1 MTDYRVHAI
10 HGDTSYLKPDGDGYA
25 PQVAITWDRYSSSAT
40 TLNGDMLPLDA
51 DEIVSAFEA
60 FNRDPALTARWLRI
74 VTGSEV
80 VALKTLGYSQGDVC
94 ISFAIATP
102 EWLRLTGASGI
113 TPQDCQDLAF
123 WVWGDVYEVIDD
135 EGHKPLGY
143 GGFPGSRE
151 CECGATCCEDA
162 ESFYVY
168 GMDAAREYGEIVY
181 PTTHTYTTYED

>member
-1 MTDYRVHAI
+1 MSDYRVHALTE
-10 HGDTSYLKPDGDGYA
+10 TSHLMPDGDGYA
-25 PQVAITWDRYSSSAT
+25 PQVAITWGRYSTNAT

-51 DEIVSAFEA
+51 DEIASAFES
-60 FNRDPALTARWLRI
+60 FNYDPALTLRWLRI
-74 VTGSEV
+74 VTGYEV
-80 VALKTLGYSQGDVC
+80 VALKTIGYSQGDVC

-102 EWLRLTGASGI
+102 EWLQLTGASGI
-113 TPQDCQDLAF
+113 TPQDCQDLAS
-123 WVWGDVYEVIDD
+123 WIWGDVYEVIDD

-168 GMDAAREYGEIVY
+168 GMDAAREYGEIVF
-181 PTTHTYTTYED
+181 PTYTTTISYED

>member
-1 MTDYRVHAI
+1 MSDYRVHALTE
-10 HGDTSYLKPDGDGYA
+10 TSHLMPDGDGYA
-25 PQVAITWDRYSSSAT
+25 PQVAITLERYNTNAT
-40 TLNGDMLPLDA
+40 TLIGDMLPLDA
-51 DEIVSAFEA
+51 DEIVHAFEA
-60 FNRDPALTARWLRI
+60 FNRDAALTARWLRI
-74 VTGSEV
+74 VTGCEV
-80 VALKTLGYSQGDVC
+80 VTLKTYGYSQGDVC

-102 EWLRLTGASGI
+102 EWLQLTGASGI
-113 TPQDCQDLAF
+113 TPQDCQDLAS

-168 GMDAAREYGEIVY
+168 GMDAAMEYGEIVF
-181 PTTHTYTTYED
+181 PTYTTTISYED